1 MATTPHTVTPNP
13 AGSTNFDD
21 MAVGELLSADAINK
35 IKNNGVI
42 QLADYASL
50 QALNSTSI
58 KVAYVGPDES
68 EDSLANSLYFR
79 GALGA
84 WTKLGGGTELNFDEA
99 VDAII
104 QLQTDVNDLQTEI
117 NALEVD
123 VANKTPIGTII
134 LWYGSLATV
143 NALRA
148 KGWFECN
155 GRDGTPDFRG
165 RVPVHA
171 NNGARGTE
179 GFDGH
184 GTSVAVGG
192 LTGTTS
198 HSQKLVKEQVG
209 LWSHYHNHK
218 PSSGHNYLW
227 RGRVQYEGANT
238 HAHLIPVRAKNLKG
252 DSNATVKYVYDS
264 NRSTSGVTDG
274 MGAIY
279 PKKSPYNSYYIHDH
293 TFYMESNGASVTK
306 NLVTSTI
313 QRTLGVFYL
322 QYKGVG

>member
-1 MATTPHTVTPNP
+1 MATPHTVTPNP

-84 WTKLGGGTELNFDEA
+84 WTKLGGGTDLDFDEA
-99 VDAII
+99 VDAIL
-104 QLQTDVNDLQTEI
+104 QLQADVNELQADV
-117 NALEVD
+117 NALEID

-134 LWYGSLATV
+134 LWYGNLSTV

-179 GFDGH
+179 GFDAA
-184 GTSVAVGG
+184 GTSVGFGG
-192 LTGTTS
+192 LVGNYRDVQTLTR
-198 HSQKLVKEQVG
+198 EQVG
-209 LWSHYHNHK
+209 LWNHGHYVK
-218 PSSGHNYLW
+218 PSSGHNSIY
-227 RGRVQYEGANT
+227 RARTTYESNRNHGHT
-238 HAHLIPVRAKNLKG
+238 IPVRAKTLKG
-252 DSNATVKYVYDS
+252 DSSATSKWVYDS
-264 NRSTSGVTDG
+264 NRSSSGATDAY
-274 MGAIY
+274 GATFN
-279 PKKSPYNSYYIHDH
+279 KKWPYNSYYLHDH
-293 TFYMESNGASVTK
+293 LIYVEPNSAGVSKSLITD
-306 NLVTSTI
+306 TI
-313 QRTLGVFYL
+313 QRSLGVFYL